1 MTVPVD
7 RPVVL
12 VIGGSDPLGAA
23 GIQADLRHL
32 AVLGVHGAAVP
43 TALTAQR
50 IDAVDWVEPVSTD
63 SIRKSF
69 DAIEATFEPAAVV
82 VGMLATE
89 PIAREVLLWLHKVHA
104 PVVLDPVFR
113 SSSGTPL
120 LDEEGIEVV
129 RDFLLARAELS
140 LPNVDELALLAG
152 AAAEDLAKEPARAHA
167 LEVLIERGAPAVLAK
182 GGHAP
187 GDEVVD
193 LLHDG
198 NSITRL
204 VSPRLKGSFRG
215 TGGALAAACAAE
227 LARGKDVAA
236 AVAAARALVQGA
248 LARAGAAQS
257 PFLQLKP

>member
-1 MTVPVD
+1 VTAFVD

-12 VIGGSDPLGAA
+12 VIGGSDPIGAA

-50 IDAVDWVEPVSTD
+50 VDAVDWVEPVSPD
-63 SIRKSF
+63 SLRKSF
-69 DAIEATFEPAAVV
+69 DAIEATFEPAAVI

-89 PIAREVLLWLHKVHA
+89 PLAREVLLWLHKVHA

-113 SSSGTPL
+113 SGSGTAL
-120 LDEEGIEVV
+120 LDDEGIGVV

-140 LPNVDELALLAG
+140 LPNADELAILAG
-152 AAAEDLAKEPARAHA
+152 VAPSGLTAEPARVAA
-167 LEVLIERGAPAVLAK
+167 LEQLIERGAPAVLAK
-182 GGHAP
+182 GGHVP

-198 NSITRL
+198 NGVTRL
-204 VSPRLKGSFRG
+204 VSPRLKGRFRG
-215 TGGALAAACAAE
+215 TGGALAAACAVE
-227 LARGKDVAA
+227 LARGKAVPA
-236 AVAAARALVQGA
+236 AVAAARATVQGA
-248 LARAGAAQS
+248 LARAAAADS
-257 PFLQLKP
+257 PFLHLK